1 MIRSMRGAQGHG
13 RLTGEAAVI
22 RRLTL
27 EQEREPASQ
36 MPGYVTDDWAD
47 PGGEHVTLPSPHVS
61 SVSDDDQIFT

>member
-1 MIRSMRGAQGHG
+1 MRRSMRGAQGHG

-27 EQEREPASQ
+27 EQEGEPASQ

-47 PGGEHVTLPSPHVS
+47 PGRTCDIAITSCLECER
-61 SVSDDDQIFT
+61 